1 MMRRVAIVVGA
12 LLTAAAVIAAYQVM
26 APAGDTYVV
35 TADVDQAPNL
45 FEGGRVM
52 VRGVEVGEIVDVQ
65 PRPDGVRLTMEID
78 SDIAIPAEASLSV
91 IPITVIADRYVQ
103 FVPAYRSGPRLA
115 DGDHIPL
122 DRTSIPAELDD
133 VLKQLKGLLAA
144 LEPRPGETT
153 GPLTRLIKSLDR
165 ALKGRSDQLAGTLEG
180 SATVLENLADSEAKI
195 TGLISNL
202 DRLFLALAN
211 RSSEIG
217 IVNERFALVAEALLS
232 DQVNLEGT
240 IENLSLLADET
251 AGLISESGEDVG
263 ESFGRLARVLRVVLR
278 HEDELTRGIEWSNV
292 ISQALGAVDANGRGK
307 YAYSG
312 RQAQPG
318 TEGAEYNYRLETR
331 DTIACERIEA
341 VARTLIIL
349 LPDSTVDDILE
360 SLLSYIPDEYDD
372 DLAYL
377 LRELVPICTSVKDTP
392 PLDRETVATLRAVKE
407 SVGEERFMRYLAR
420 FLAEGYIGGRS

>member
-1 MMRRVAIVVGA
+1 MRRVAMVVGA
-12 LLTAAAVIAAYQVM
+12 LLTVAAVIAAYQVM
-26 APAGDTYVV
+26 APAADTYVV
-35 TADVDQAPNL
+35 TADVTQAPNL

-52 VRGVEVGEIVDVQ
+52 VRGVEVGEIVDVE

-78 SDIAIPAEASLSV
+78 SDVAIPAEASLSV

-115 DGDHIPL
+115 DGDHLPL

-144 LEPRPGETT
+144 LEPRPGEST

-165 ALKGRSDQLAGTLEG
+165 ALKGRSGQLAGTLEG

-195 TGLISNL
+195 TGLIRNL

-232 DQVNLEGT
+232 DQANLEGT

-251 AGLISESGEDVG
+251 AGLISDSGEDIG
-263 ESFGRLARVLRVVLR
+263 ESFGRLAHVLRVVLR

-341 VARTLIIL
+341 VAQTLIIIF
-349 LPDSTVDDILE
+349 PNVTVEDIMV
-360 SLLSYIPDEYDD
+360 SLLSYIPDSYDD
-372 DLAYL
+372 DLEFL
-377 LRELVPICTSVKDTP
+377 LRQLIPICTPIQESPSLDAQSV
-392 PLDRETVATLRAVKE
+392 ETLRQIKE
-407 SVGEERFMRYLAR
+407 TVGEERFLELLAR
-420 FLAEGYIGGRS
+420 FLAESYMGGRS